1 MMSDW
6 TTPKVEEEEEKS
18 EKWAKRIKEWSFWVL
33 AFSLIIT
40 NFAHSKSF
48 PSWVHV
54 SCCVIQILGFG
65 FIFLKIENMQTALR
79 PLAIWYKNKF
89 QLKSYDASVSIKG
102 WLHIAFVCLFIMVF
116 FYGLYA
122 LIGISIFNFF
132 TE

>member
-1 MMSDW
+1 MVTPIDLFISDTHFMSTAMAQCPSFIVRYHPEITDYYFD
-6 TTPKVEEEEEKS
+6 S
-18 EKWAKRIKEWSFWVL
+18 EYAYLFEAGAIKKE
-33 AFSLIIT
+33 I
-40 NFAHSKSF
+40 
-48 PSWVHV
+48 
-54 SCCVIQILGFG
+54 
-65 FIFLKIENMQTALR
+65 LKIENMQTALR